1 MFFRKGDFLDPTI
14 IVAILNLC
22 GIFLGFVVGAQLIKY
37 RLDVL
42 EKKAVT
48 KDELEL
54 IRNELHNYSK
64 KVEKHNGLIERMYKV
79 EGRLTSVEDDI
90 KELKNEH

>member
-1 MFFRKGDFLDPTI
+1 MDQTVVLALVSLAGT
-14 IVAILNLC
+14 
-22 GIFLGFVVGAQLIKY
+22 FLGFIVGAQLIKY

-48 KDELEL
+48 KDEVEI
-54 IRNELHNYSK
+54 IRNELCSYSK
-64 KVEKHNGLIERMYKV
+64 KVEKHNELIERMYKV

>member
-1 MFFRKGDFLDPTI
+1 MLDQT
-14 IVAILNLC
+14 VVLALVSLA
-22 GIFLGFVVGAQLIKY
+22 GTFLGFIVGAQLIKY

-48 KDELEL
+48 KDEVEI
-54 IRNELHNYSK
+54 IRNELASYSK

-90 KELKNEH
+90 KELKK